1 MLKKS
6 ITLLLALCMLLSLVA
21 CSANKAPTTAA
32 DAQTPSAEAT
42 GDAGTYVMI
51 NKIYDDYLL
60 KNYAG
65 FESYLKD
72 HGITAEE
79 KSAST
84 YGVSEQVEVIDEM
97 IAHGVSAISVNACGE
112 TGFDEVLRKARNAG
126 IAVNSFDA
134 ALNPD
139 LRTVNVNQA
148 SNADV
153 GAYFVRL
160 SVLAALR
167 LEYSGDD
174 MVSTLEQALA
184 AYDGEE
190 IVIGCLTA
198 SIDAPVQN
206 AWIQGMR
213 NELAKDMYAGKVNRE
228 MDVKYG
234 NDDATVSTTQA
245 QAYLAEDKVDVIVC
259 ISTVAMIAAAQVVK
273 DAGSDMK
280 VTGCGAPSQIQSFM
294 PKEGEDTFST
304 PVPYIVLWDL
314 TRVGAVAACALM
326 AEKAGTFDG
335 SIGSTLEMDA
345 WNGYEATISIV
356 D

>member
-174 MVSTLEQALA
+174 MVST
-184 AYDGEE
+184 
-190 IVIGCLTA
+190 
-198 SIDAPVQN
+198 
-206 AWIQGMR
+206 
-213 NELAKDMYAGKVNRE
+213 
-228 MDVKYG
+228 
-234 NDDATVSTTQA
+234 
-245 QAYLAEDKVDVIVC
+245 
-259 ISTVAMIAAAQVVK
+259 
-273 DAGSDMK
+273 
-280 VTGCGAPSQIQSFM
+280 
-294 PKEGEDTFST
+294 
-304 PVPYIVLWDL
+304 
-314 TRVGAVAACALM
+314 
-326 AEKAGTFDG
+326 
-335 SIGSTLEMDA
+335 
-345 WNGYEATISIV
+345 
-356 D
+356 

>member
-112 TGFDEVLRKARNAG
+112 TGFDEVLRKARNVG

-245 QAYLAEDKVDVIVC
+245 QAYLAEDKV
-259 ISTVAMIAAAQVVK
+259 
-273 DAGSDMK
+273 G
-280 VTGCGAPSQIQSFM
+280 
-294 PKEGEDTFST
+294 
-304 PVPYIVLWDL
+304 
-314 TRVGAVAACALM
+314 
-326 AEKAGTFDG
+326 
-335 SIGSTLEMDA
+335 
-345 WNGYEATISIV
+345 
-356 D
+356 